1 MEESDKELLSRYL
14 LEVEEC
20 SRIQIE
26 NDKKDLQQQLA
37 RLEDPNWIRILSNP
51 CAKDECERILK
62 KIKSFNPVNLSY
74 WFAFDTWSVY
84 EGLLILKNAD
94 PRSVLFD
101 EDGNIYSNEE
111 NLKNGKKTPT
121 YIRSADELHIVKI
134 DGLRLRDPLVD
145 DLLRFKQ
152 GDDVTIG
159 FRREKRSLFRPTYA
173 GNIQRAILRNY
184 YSSLKF
190 WKSGDHDKDRYPPQY
205 FIEWAISKNMPP
217 QWLDWAKENNL
228 IGNNKKQS
236 SHEKEI
242 NAKSESAYLNIIGAL
257 FGELLS
263 EKRKTNPKI
272 TQTSLIEDLSIAYDG
287 YSGLSKTNLGQKI
300 PGAIRRISKPS

>member
-101 EDGNIYSNEE
+101 EDGNI
-111 NLKNGKKTPT
+111 
-121 YIRSADELHIVKI
+121 
-134 DGLRLRDPLVD
+134 
-145 DLLRFKQ
+145 
-152 GDDVTIG
+152 
-159 FRREKRSLFRPTYA
+159 
-173 GNIQRAILRNY
+173 
-184 YSSLKF
+184 
-190 WKSGDHDKDRYPPQY
+190 
-205 FIEWAISKNMPP
+205 
-217 QWLDWAKENNL
+217 
-228 IGNNKKQS
+228 
-236 SHEKEI
+236 
-242 NAKSESAYLNIIGAL
+242 
-257 FGELLS
+257 
-263 EKRKTNPKI
+263 
-272 TQTSLIEDLSIAYDG
+272 
-287 YSGLSKTNLGQKI
+287 
-300 PGAIRRISKPS
+300 